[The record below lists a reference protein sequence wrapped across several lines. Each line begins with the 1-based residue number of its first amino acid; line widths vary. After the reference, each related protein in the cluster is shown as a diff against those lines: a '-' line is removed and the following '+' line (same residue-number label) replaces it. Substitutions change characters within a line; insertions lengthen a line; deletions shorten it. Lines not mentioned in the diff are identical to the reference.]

1 MHNKCSVSVIY
12 SYYPSTWKSTALTGN
27 VKQTFVS
34 MLLHS
39 GSELTLIPEDP
50 EYQSRLLVRERIYGF
65 RLKWNVDSLEVGLGG
80 PWITNKY
87 KLRSWRTDILNH
99 RAPHDSFLIHRVKN
113 KGLSNKWNTLEHVS
127 LPQYSTKSH
136 TAILS
141 TSQCGNTSE
150 DLKWMGGDF
159 YSTTI

>member
-50 EYQSRLLVRERIYGF
+50 EYQSRLLVRERVYGF

-80 PWITNKY
+80 P
-87 KLRSWRTDILNH
+87 
-99 RAPHDSFLIHRVKN
+99 
-113 KGLSNKWNTLEHVS
+113 
-127 LPQYSTKSH
+127 
-136 TAILS
+136 
-141 TSQCGNTSE
+141 
-150 DLKWMGGDF
+150 
-159 YSTTI
+159 